1 MAQQTKVPPVTH
13 PGVDVGEELMRYI
26 GDTGAVQDV
35 LGGYRI
41 HVYHTRGF
49 PWDDVF
55 KLLLYREFKVNLGH
69 HKADLYIEARP

>member
-1 MAQQTKVPPVTH
+1 MATPPRIPPVIN
-13 PGVDVGEELMRYI
+13 PAIDVGEELQRFI
-26 GDTGAVQDV
+26 GDTGAVHDV

-55 KLLLYREFKVNLGH
+55 KALLYREFQVSLGH
-69 HKADLYIEARP
+69 HKADIFIEAKP